1 MSEQQDYGIEE
12 KILYAKGCRKENV
25 NRKRTNIRYKRDDYR
40 TADIVTYNNKET
52 NICIKEWRNEIMTNI
67 VMKELERNV
76 KQLECFVDKIVYY
89 TSTTEEI
96 MKLNFESIRML
107 VDYCEELSLE
117 GEIAME
123 RWLISPRLAKIEENN
138 KNEEA

>member
-1 MSEQQDYGIEE
+1 
-12 KILYAKGCRKENV
+12 
-25 NRKRTNIRYKRDDYR
+25 
-40 TADIVTYNNKET
+40 
-52 NICIKEWRNEIMTNI
+52 MTDI

-76 KQLECFVDKIVYY
+76 KQLECCVDKIVYY

-123 RWLISPRLAKIEENN
+123 RWLISPRLEKIE
-138 KNEEA
+138 KKTKMRRHRNERLDGFE